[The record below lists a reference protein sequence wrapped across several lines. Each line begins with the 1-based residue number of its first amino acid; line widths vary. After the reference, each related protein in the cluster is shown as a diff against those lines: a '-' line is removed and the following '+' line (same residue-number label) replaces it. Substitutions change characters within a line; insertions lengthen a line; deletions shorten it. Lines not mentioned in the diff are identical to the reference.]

1 MARIVIR
8 CRYTGHYILSS
19 HEAGAS
25 TEMFSGRIYC
35 PYCSTEHVWS
45 STDAS
50 NGDSNGEHH
59 TMARRRPVVRQAG

>member
-35 PYCSTEHVWS
+35 PYCGTEHVWS
-45 STDAS
+45 STETS
-50 NGDSNGEHH
+50 NGGSDGEPHPA
-59 TMARRRPVVRQAG
+59 ARRRPPIRQAS